1 MDDRLRHKLL
11 LAREHFE
18 RREFEHAEP
27 LLLQVLE
34 KAPTLADVHNMLGMA
49 RHERGEFEAAREAFE
64 AAVRANPNYTEALLN
79 LVVTC
84 NDLGDYDAGKRFYES
99 VKSGAGPEA
108 TGPDAAGSG
117 RGSSRDPYALGKI
130 ANMHADVSEAYAH
143 AGYVEEAVL
152 ELEKAVTLRPT
163 FVDLRVRL
171 GCMHRDR
178 GDLEAAQF
186 AFEKSIES
194 KPDYAPAHLQLGI
207 THYMRSDLDA
217 ARGSFDEAL
226 RLKPGDKIAAMYLRL
241 VDSRR

>member
-11 LAREHFE
+11 LAREHFD

-34 KAPTLADVHNMLGMA
+34 KAPGLADVHNMLGMA

-64 AAVRANPNYTEALLN
+64 AAVRANPHYTEALLN

-84 NDLGDYDAGKRFYES
+84 NDLGDYDAGKRFYDS
-99 VKSGAGPEA
+99 VKSGAAPAQGPE
-108 TGPDAAGSG
+108 
-117 RGSSRDPYALGKI
+117 GSSRDPYALGKI

-143 AGYVEEAVL
+143 AGYVEEAVI
-152 ELEKAVTLRPT
+152 ELEKAVNLRPT

-178 GDLEAAQF
+178 GDLETAQF
-186 AFEKSIES
+186 AFEKAIEA
-194 KPDYAPAHLQLGI
+194 KPDYPPAHVQLGI

-217 ARGSFDEAL
+217 ARVCFAEAL
-226 RLKPGDKIAAMYLRL
+226 RIKPEDKIAAMYLRL
-241 VDSRR
+241 VESRR

>member
-34 KAPTLADVHNMLGMA
+34 KAPNLADVHNMLGMA

-99 VKSGAGPEA
+99 VKSGAGTDGSDP
-108 TGPDAAGSG
+108 AG
-117 RGSSRDPYALGKI
+117 GSSRDPYALGKI
-130 ANMHADVSEAYAH
+130 ANMHADLSEAYAH

-178 GDLEAAQF
+178 GDLDAALF
-186 AFEKSIES
+186 AFEKAIES
-194 KPDYAPAHLQLGI
+194 KPDYAPAHVQLGI

-226 RLKPGDKIAAMYLRL
+226 RLEPGGKIAAMYLRL

>member
-34 KAPTLADVHNMLGMA
+34 KAPGLADVHNMLGMA
-49 RHERGEFEAAREAFE
+49 RHERGEFGAAREAFE
-64 AAVRANPNYTEALLN
+64 AAVRANPSYTEALLN

-99 VKSGAGPEA
+99 VKSGARPDA
-108 TGPDAAGSG
+108 TGPEV
-117 RGSSRDPYALGKI
+117 GSSRDPYALGKI

-143 AGYVEEAVL
+143 AGYVEEAVH
-152 ELEKAVTLRPT
+152 ELEKAVALRPA

-178 GDLEAAQF
+178 GDLDAAQF
-186 AFEKSIES
+186 AFEKAIEA
-194 KPDYAPAHLQLGI
+194 KPDYSPAHVQLGM
-207 THYMRSDLDA
+207 TRYMRSDLEA
-217 ARGSFDEAL
+217 ARGSFLEAL
-226 RLKPGDKIAAMYLRL
+226 RLKPDDKIAAMYLRL